1 MDCLQFMS
9 ILAVFQS
16 DQDQGRMILNGCMQ
30 PPISGK
36 DFLPW
41 ESNLPVFPNVQEQK
55 SGFYRVFAPK

>member
-1 MDCLQFMS
+1 MACNLCPF
-9 ILAVFQS
+9 AVFQS
-16 DQDQGRMILNGCMQ
+16 YQDQGRMILNGCVQ

-41 ESNLPVFPNVQEQK
+41 ESYLPVFLIVQDQK

>member
-1 MDCLQFMS
+1 M
-9 ILAVFQS
+9 V
-16 DQDQGRMILNGCMQ
+16 LNGCVQ

-55 SGFYRVFAPK
+55 NVFYRVFAPK

>member
-16 DQDQGRMILNGCMQ
+16 DQDQGRMIL
-30 PPISGK
+30 SGK

>member
-1 MDCLQFMS
+1 MS

-55 SGFYRVFAPK
+55 SGFIEFLHQNNLNSK